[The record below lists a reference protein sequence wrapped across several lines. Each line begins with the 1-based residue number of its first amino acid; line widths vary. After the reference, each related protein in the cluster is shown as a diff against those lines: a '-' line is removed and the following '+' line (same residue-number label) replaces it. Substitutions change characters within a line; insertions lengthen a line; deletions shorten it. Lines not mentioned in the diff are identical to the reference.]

1 MEITA
6 SEDITMR
13 TLIFSVLLFLPFI
26 SQAEVPEIG
35 AGVSGPY
42 IECELPNGNIEYMP
56 VLICKNKGGQP

>member
-1 MEITA
+1 
-6 SEDITMR
+6 MR
-13 TLIFSVLLFLPFI
+13 ILILSALFVLPFAV
-26 SQAEVPEIG
+26 QAEVPEIG